1 MTAPQNNKSGKDRRN
16 TKIPKERTKDR
27 SGSSRELPVLQFVGF
42 YLLIIGIAATLAY
55 FFPVV
60 RHAWVNVSQGPTGS
74 VIDLSKDAVPA
85 GISDG
90 DLWARSASAMLI
102 TIGALVLGLPV
113 AWIYMYTRRLRFDP
127 SLVQS
132 VIILP
137 MVIAGIVVIVKNS
150 IALAFSLAG
159 IVAAVRF
166 RNTLKD
172 PKDAV
177 YIFLAIGIGIAAG
190 VHALDVALVMSLLFN
205 TVVLLLWRFNLATI
219 YGGELQKDLLSVGDR
234 SLLLA
239 ETARARDALKWRL
252 GSENGSKDADGILL
266 VHSDDAEGARR
277 SVELLLTET
286 AREWQIIDNLRRRR
300 GITTFAVLLQLEKKT
315 DPLVLLSELDERW
328 SASVSAAE
336 YIPLRR
342 HTMEKAE

>member
-1 MTAPQNNKSGKDRRN
+1 MTAPQNNNSGKDRRH

-55 FFPVV
+55 FFPAV
-60 RHAWVNVSQGPTGS
+60 RHAWVSSSEAPTGS
-74 VIDLSKDAVPA
+74 VIDLSRDAVPA
-85 GISDG
+85 GISEG
-90 DLWARSASAMLI
+90 DLWARSGSAMLI

>member
-1 MTAPQNNKSGKDRRN
+1 MTAPQNNNPGPERRE
-16 TKIPKERTKDR
+16 TKTAKERPKDR
-27 SGSSRELPVLQFVGF
+27 SGSSRKLPLLPFIGF
-42 YLLIIGIAATLAY
+42 YVLIIGIAATLSY
-55 FFPVV
+55 FFPLV
-60 RHAWVNVSQGPTGS
+60 RDAWVSSSEAPTGA

-85 GISDG
+85 GVSTG
-90 DLWARSASAMLI
+90 NLWERSSTAFLI
-102 TIGALVLGLPV
+102 TVGALTMALPV

-137 MVIAGIVVIVKNS
+137 MVIAGIVIIVKNS

-190 VHALDVALVMSLLFN
+190 VHALDVALVMSVLFN

-219 YGGELQKDLLSVGDR
+219 YGGELQRDLLSIGDR
-234 SLLLA
+234 TLLLA
-239 ETARARDALKWRL
+239 ETTRARDALKWRL

-266 VHSDDAEGARR
+266 VHTDDAEGARR
-277 SVELLLTET
+277 AVELLLTET
-286 AREWQIIDNLRRRR
+286 ATEWHIIDNLRRRR
-300 GITTFAVLLQLEKKT
+300 GITTFAVLLQLDKKG
-315 DPLVLLSELDERW
+315 DPLELLSELDDRW

-342 HTMEKAE
+342 HLSDKEG